1 MSKQLLFSFSVA
13 RSYDSIYQRGSV
25 WKVDLLLSTHGT
37 LSGLKF
43 LKYGLL
49 VKTEF
54 VELVMLSNYFS

>member
-1 MSKQLLFSFSVA
+1 MLSFSVA
-13 RSYDSIYQRGSV
+13 RSYDWIGLERGLV